1 MDAPNT
7 YRLLRWLEFGD
18 ASSQY
23 FSNYDQATLLMCVA
37 IFRGAILVAVN
48 ILWKALQKLRSIV
61 ECFKALYTAASHF
74 PLQLSGGN
82 LNSYILIQ
90 TLTFG
95 WYCTRQGRI
104 FFLVVLLGDNFHTN
118 KHVRLMMI
126 SSQLILWRVPLKRST
141 VL

>member
-90 TLTFG
+90 TLTLDG
-95 WYCTRQGRI
+95 IAPGRAG